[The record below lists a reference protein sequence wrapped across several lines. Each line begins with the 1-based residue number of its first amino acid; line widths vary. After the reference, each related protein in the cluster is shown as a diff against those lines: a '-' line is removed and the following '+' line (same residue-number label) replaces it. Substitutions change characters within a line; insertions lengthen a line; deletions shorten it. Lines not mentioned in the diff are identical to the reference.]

1 MNQTVKKPESSAV
14 RILKKGISKHGIPK
28 DIYIDKGYHSD
39 GSSEKSSKN
48 DLKM

>member
-1 MNQTVKKPESSAV
+1 MDQTAKKPDSSAV
-14 RILKKGISKHGIPK
+14 KALKKGISKYGIPK
-28 DIYIDKGYHSD
+28 DIHIDKGYHSE